1 MSPSLSSNILIKIT
15 TSIKGK
21 RVLLLWAIFIFTVA
35 ALLLLDIGLL
45 HRQVTRISFI
55 EALALSGFWIVIG
68 LAFALFIFF
77 AYEQAWLSDYIPVTP
92 LTGSQALAQ
101 YLTTYLLE
109 KSLSLDNLFVIA
121 VIFQSL
127 NIPLQYQH
135 RVLFYGIIAAILM
148 RMFIIIFG
156 IQLFEAYSWMNYLFA
171 GLLLFAAFRFF
182 INHTVVKERAQ
193 SKVVKLLTRFVPVKQ
208 SIEDGRFVLYH
219 NKTLMITP
227 LFIAML
233 TIETADLVFAIDSIP
248 AALAISQDSFIV
260 VSSNIFALMGLRA
273 LYFILASAM
282 QQLHYLKVS
291 LIIILLF
298 VAAKMLLIH
307 TYPID
312 TILSLLII
320 SLILIAGIIASL
332 LQKDRAPVFATS
344 PLAKEMGRIYNL
356 TFIGLKRIV
365 ILVLGISVIII
376 GIIMIVAPGPAI
388 VVIPAGLA
396 ILATEFVWAR
406 IILKKFKHKFV
417 YYSKETMGFFSRNK
431 QKNKM
436 DRENQ

>member
-1 MSPSLSSNILIKIT
+1 M
-15 TSIKGK
+15 
-21 RVLLLWAIFIFTVA
+21 LLLWAILIFTVV
-35 ALLLLDIGLL
+35 ALLMLDIGLL

-77 AYEQAWLSDYIPVTP
+77 AYEQAWLANYIPVTA
-92 LTGSQALAQ
+92 LSGSQAVTE

-127 NIPLQYQH
+127 NIPLQYQY
-135 RVLFYGIIAAILM
+135 RVLFYGIIGAILM
-148 RMFIIIFG
+148 RTVIIIGG
-156 IQLFEAYSWMNYLFA
+156 IQLFDAFSWMNYLYA

-182 INHTVVKERAQ
+182 INHTVVTERAE
-193 SKVVKLLTRFVPVKQ
+193 SKLVKLITRFVPVKKTV
-208 SIEDGRFVLYH
+208 EDGRFILYR
-219 NKTLMITP
+219 NKSLMITP
-227 LFIAML
+227 LFIAVL
-233 TIETADLVFAIDSIP
+233 TIESADLVFAIDSIP

-260 VSSNIFALMGLRA
+260 VSSNIFAIMGLRA
-273 LYFILASAM
+273 LYFVLASAM

-291 LIIILLF
+291 LILILLF
-298 VAAKMLLIH
+298 VATKMLLIH

-312 TILSLLII
+312 TIVSLLVI
-320 SLILIAGIIASL
+320 SLMLIAGIIASL
-332 LQKDRAPVFATS
+332 LQKDRGPVFATS
-344 PLAKEMGRIYNL
+344 PIAKEMGRIYNL
-356 TFIGLKRIV
+356 TFVGLKRII
-365 ILVLGISVIII
+365 ILVLGISVIIV

-431 QKNKM
+431 QKKNI
-436 DRENQ
+436 DRENP